1 MKKDQ
6 KLEIKKIQD
15 KKEIEVVV
23 QENCR
28 VVGKPELYVPGQDC
42 LHDCNAFGKPD
53 YYKNPNL

>member
-23 QENCR
+23 QENTKVEDCKHDCSTY
-28 VVGKPELYVPGQDC
+28 GKPS
-42 LHDCNAFGKPD
+42 
-53 YYKNPNL
+53 YYQSPKL

>member
-1 MKKDQ
+1 MKKNQ

-28 VVGKPELYVPGQDC
+28 VEGKPQLYVPGQDC
-42 LHDCNAFGKPD
+42 NDDCNAYGKPE
-53 YYKNPNL
+53 YYKHPNL

>member
-23 QENCR
+23 QENCA
-28 VVGKPELYVPGQDC
+28 VYGKRQNIYSWSGL
-42 LHDCNAFGKPD
+42 
-53 YYKNPNL
+53 